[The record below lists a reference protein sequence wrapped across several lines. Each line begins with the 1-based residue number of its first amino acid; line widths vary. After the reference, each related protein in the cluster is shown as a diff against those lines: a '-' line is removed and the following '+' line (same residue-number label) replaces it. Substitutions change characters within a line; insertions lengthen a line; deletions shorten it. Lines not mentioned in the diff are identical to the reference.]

1 MSWRCFNQPWLVLDR
16 IFNHPAGH
24 ECYTVRATDCRFPEN
39 ADMLVS
45 RMESELWD
53 DFSPEEKDPVYP
65 NHQEWWFSTL
75 SSPLDLPLLFNASL
89 RSPATSWSPP
99 HRALRTRFV
108 PPNQWR
114 TRKAAAWQPY
124 KTRQY
129 HGWRPSVSMQGGCG
143 CNCGP
148 RRYRQRRWRPR
159 RCQPERYRPRV
170 TSSEHLPVA
179 IQPTKWY
186 QVVGSMQC
194 SNCKAQGRHQMTS
207 WMCQR
212 CEVPLCL
219 KPYRNCYT
227 KWHGQG
233 CELRGW
239 RLPFQEERQ

>member
-53 DFSPEEKDPVYP
+53 E
-65 NHQEWWFSTL
+65 
-75 SSPLDLPLLFNASL
+75 
-89 RSPATSWSPP
+89 
-99 HRALRTRFV
+99 ALRTRFV